1 MRTEA
6 HDGPLERLV
15 DDWQE
20 LFDADDRAT
29 PFAAPGWIMPWW
41 RDYGRSARP
50 LTVKVLEGRRLVGL
64 APLAVRRQ
72 GPFRVLFGAGA
83 GVGNYWDV
91 LSAKPEREEVSRR
104 VAAHVR
110 ARSARWDAFL
120 LDRCEAGSPL
130 PAALED
136 EGLPIQ
142 RRPPTAFVLLPLP
155 ATFDAYVK
163 TLSSKM
169 RHEVRRSAR
178 QLDAGEFATREAR
191 EPAEIADAVAHWHRL
206 RVRWWQERGRAMHAD
221 HARPGFGR
229 FAAEVMQELVPRRLG
244 RVVELWHADARVGV
258 WLYLVDDGT
267 LYSWLSGFD
276 TALVHRS
283 PGPGTV
289 AKVAAIRYCIETGRR
304 LDLMIGQESYKYRL
318 GGVDHW
324 LPYLVVG
331 NRRASS
337 HVVLGAVRWRDRR
350 RRARAAT
357 AAAA

>member
-41 RDYGRSARP
+41 RDYGRTARP
-50 LTVKVLEGRRLVGL
+50 LTIKVLEGRRLVGL

-91 LSAKPEREEVSRR
+91 LSAEPEREEVTRR
-104 VAAHVR
+104 VAAHVG
-110 ARSARWDAFL
+110 AQCARWDAFL
-120 LDRCEAGSPL
+120 LDRCEAGSRL
-130 PAALED
+130 PAALEG
-136 EGLPIQ
+136 EGLPMR
-142 RRPPTAFVLLPLP
+142 RRPPTAFALLTLP

-163 TLSSKM
+163 TLSPKM
-169 RHEVRRSAR
+169 RHEMRRAAR
-178 QLDAGEFATREAR
+178 QLDGGQFATREAR
-191 EPAEIADAVAHWHRL
+191 EPAEIADALVHWHRL
-206 RVRWWQERGRAMHAD
+206 RIRWWQERGRDMHAD

-229 FAAEVMQELVPRRLG
+229 FAAEVMQEFVPRGLG

-258 WLYLVDDGT
+258 HLYLVGDGT
-267 LYSWLSGFD
+267 LYGWLTSFD
-276 TALVHRS
+276 SALLHRS
-283 PGPGTV
+283 PGPGTLE
-289 AKVAAIRYCIETGRR
+289 KVAAIRFCIETGRR
-304 LDLMIGQESYKYRL
+304 LDFMIGQESYKYRF
-318 GGVDHW
+318 GAVDRW
-324 LPYLVVG
+324 LPHLVVG

-337 HVVLGAVRWRDRR
+337 QVVLGAVRLRDRK